1 MAAPRAGELFS
12 SREGRT
18 PMAWNAKGILAGVLL
33 VVAAPLLAQATE
45 DNWEGLVRVR
55 SDKIDMVFLAPEADF
70 RPYTQVILD
79 PSEMAMRQNWLR
91 DQRRRSAASLGNQP
105 TERDIQRGLERGQ
118 QQFDTYFTEAFT
130 KAGFTIATEPGPDVL
145 RIRSG
150 VVDIDVISPDVGAGR
165 NRTFSEEAGSGTLVV
180 EARDSQT
187 NALLGR
193 AIERRVA
200 GDNGPWLRT
209 AASNRADF
217 DRLFRRWAE
226 ASAEGLVELKAL
238 SPVDVNGERLAR

>member
-1 MAAPRAGELFS
+1 
-12 SREGRT
+12 
-18 PMAWNAKGILAGVLL
+18 MAWNMKGILAGTLL
-33 VVAAPLLAQATE
+33 VVAAPLLAQASG

-55 SDKIDMVFLAPEADF
+55 SDKMDLVYLAPEADF
-70 RPYTQVILD
+70 RPYTAVILD

-91 DQRRRSAASLGNQP
+91 DQRRTSAGSLGNQP
-105 TERDIQRGLERGQ
+105 TERDIQRALTRGQ
-118 QQFDTYFTEAFT
+118 QQFDSYFAEAFT
-130 KAGFTIATEPGPDVL
+130 EAGFTIATAPGPEVL
-145 RIRSG
+145 RVRSG
-150 VVDIDVISPDVGAGR
+150 VVDIDVVAPDVGAAR
-165 NRTFSEEAGSGTLVV
+165 TRTFSEEAGSGTLVV
-180 EARDSQT
+180 EVRDSQT

-209 AASNRADF
+209 SASNRADF

-226 ASAEGLVELKAL
+226 TSAQGLVELKAL